1 MNFLRILL
9 LSIAASV
16 MYGILHDLVTAHVC
30 VEYFTIGHPPVFHTH
45 SPILLAIGWG
55 TIASWWMGAF
65 LGAFLG
71 LAAIYGPYPVFT
83 VQQLVRP
90 IGILLMS
97 MGLCALCS
105 GTFGYIAARN
115 DWIDALDYGGI
126 FSPDKAW
133 RFTADAWA
141 HSASYFTGA
150 LGGLGLCFWVIL
162 QRRRIHSHDKPGV
175 NPLTS

>member
-1 MNFLRILL
+1 MNFLKILL

-16 MYGILHDLVTAHVC
+16 IYGILHDLVTAHVC

-45 SPILLAIGWG
+45 SPTLLALGWG

-83 VQQLVRP
+83 ARQLLRP
-90 IGILLMS
+90 MGILLMGL
-97 MGLCALCS
+97 GLCALVS
-105 GTFGYIAARN
+105 GIFGYLAARN
-115 DWIDALDYGGI
+115 GWIDALDYGGI
-126 FSPDKAW
+126 FSPEKAW
-133 RFTADAWA
+133 RFTADYWA
-141 HSASYFTGA
+141 HSASYFAGA

-162 QRRRIHSHDKPGV
+162 QRRRSHLQIKPV
-175 NPLTS
+175 SNPLTS